1 MAVYER
7 NYVRYSG
14 PVTPERTRYL
24 ILPRYAYEAVFK
36 SRLFVGFLA
45 LCFGPPFV
53 GLLII
58 YLYHNASALQLLGL
72 TPEKLAEMFPI
83 GNKFFYNGLWMQG
96 GLGFLLAFFVGPS
109 LVAPDLRNNGLPL
122 YLSRPFSRT
131 EYVLG
136 KMSVLVILLSAIT
149 WVPGMLL
156 FLLQGYLEG
165 AGWLARNWRLGFAVF
180 LGSWVWI
187 LYISLFALAISAW
200 MKWKPVA
207 RITMALLFFVL
218 LGFGAALF
226 GILDTPWGLLISPWN
241 VIDSVWNSLFGLPP
255 GNFTPP
261 AGPSWLVLAGGCAIF
276 LWLLSRRIRAYE
288 VVR

>member
-1 MAVYER
+1 MAVYDR
-7 NYVRYSG
+7 SYVRYAG
-14 PVTPERTRYL
+14 PVTPERTRFL

-53 GLLII
+53 ALLII
-58 YLYHNASALQLLGL
+58 YLYHNVSALQLLGL
-72 TPEKLAEMFPI
+72 TPEKLAEIFPI
-83 GNKFFYNGLWMQG
+83 SNAFFFRGLWIQG
-96 GLGFLLAFFVGPS
+96 WLGFLLALFVGPS

-156 FLLQGYLEG
+156 ILLQGYLEG
-165 AGWLARNWRLGFAVF
+165 AGWLAANWRIAFAVF
-180 LGSWVWI
+180 VGSWVWI
-187 LYISLFALAISAW
+187 LYLSLFALAVSAW

-207 RITMALLFFVL
+207 RVAMALLFFVL
-218 LGFGAALF
+218 MGFGAALRE
-226 GILDTPWGLLISPWN
+226 ILDTPWGLLISTWN
-241 VIDSVWNSLFGLPP
+241 VIDSVWTSLFGITPDA
-255 GNFTPP
+255 NTPP
-261 AGPSWLVLAGGCAIF
+261 VGPSWVVLAGGCAIF